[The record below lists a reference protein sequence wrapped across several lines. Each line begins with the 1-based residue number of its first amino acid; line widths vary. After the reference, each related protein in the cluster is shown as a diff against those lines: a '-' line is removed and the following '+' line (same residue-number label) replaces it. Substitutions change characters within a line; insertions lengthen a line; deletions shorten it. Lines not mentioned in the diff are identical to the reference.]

1 MLTGLFLEHDGAL
14 DAALHCYTQ
23 ALEAAKARLPSDH
36 ASRHLYLKTLEA
48 LEDKLRHGGG
58 GLALPQRPKPASNL
72 SQDCD
77 TTTTQRA
84 GAAGGGQAVGGG
96 WANICGRWH
105 FIPARADA
113 GDEPSVCMLTN

>member
-23 ALEAAKARLPSDH
+23 ALEAAKARLPADH
-36 ASRHLYLKTLEA
+36 ASRHLYLQTLEA
-48 LEDKLRHGGG
+48 LEGKLRHGGG
-58 GLALPQRPKPASNL
+58 GVALQQRQKPAST

-77 TTTTQRA
+77 THTTQRA

-113 GDEPSVCMLTN
+113 GDETSVCMLTN